1 MGKESRGSH
10 RGARGVAIW
19 PLTRRGAKLTGQR
32 EQRWQAGG
40 KRRKSHWKDNMLPF
54 CQGGKQPLPECVC

>member
-32 EQRWQAGG
+32 EQRW
-40 KRRKSHWKDNMLPF
+40 
-54 CQGGKQPLPECVC
+54 